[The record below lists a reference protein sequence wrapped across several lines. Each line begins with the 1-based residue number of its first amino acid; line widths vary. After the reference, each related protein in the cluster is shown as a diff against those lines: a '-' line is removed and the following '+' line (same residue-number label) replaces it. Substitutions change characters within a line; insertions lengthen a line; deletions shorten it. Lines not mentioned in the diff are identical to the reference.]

1 MEVSDDEA
9 NILLLDQIEKES
21 SQPLA
26 PNGRKFVEEVLSGH
40 DNTNFCENFRMT
52 KEHFSNLCVIL
63 QTKGLLRHTNR
74 IKVEEKLAILLYTIG
89 HNQRIRTVQK
99 RFSYSGETISR
110 HFNNVLNAIM
120 SLSSD
125 YFDTQDPE
133 CPQEIVEDTR
143 FYPYFKNCVG
153 VVDGMH
159 IPVMVGVDEQ
169 GPFRNRHGVLSQNV
183 MAACS
188 FGSQFQY
195 VLAGWEG
202 SATDSCVLNA
212 ALTRHSKLR
221 VPEGKF
227 YLVDEDYRNTPG
239 LIAPYP
245 GVRYQLSEF
254 SGADDLQNAQELFNF
269 RHSLLRSTIESTFK
283 IWKARFPI
291 LTAAPLYPLQTQ
303 VKLVIA
309 TCILHNYIRKE
320 KGEDWLFNMC
330 EDALWQHTEPTATL
344 AEKESVAHV
353 SDSYL
358 SDFPCSEVELEMASE
373 LRDSIAAEMWND
385 HIRDS
390 LNLRFDH

>member
-1 MEVSDDEA
+1 
-9 NILLLDQIEKES
+9 
-21 SQPLA
+21 
-26 PNGRKFVEEVLSGH
+26 
-40 DNTNFCENFRMT
+40 
-52 KEHFSNLCVIL
+52 
-63 QTKGLLRHTNR
+63 
-74 IKVEEKLAILLYTIG
+74 
-89 HNQRIRTVQK
+89 
-99 RFSYSGETISR
+99 
-110 HFNNVLNAIM
+110 
-120 SLSSD
+120 
-125 YFDTQDPE
+125 
-133 CPQEIVEDTR
+133 
-143 FYPYFKNCVG
+143 
-153 VVDGMH
+153 MH

-221 VPEGKF
+221 VPEGMSSHISLTCYCSLFSLPDIILFICFCVGKF

>member
-1 MEVSDDEA
+1 
-9 NILLLDQIEKES
+9 
-21 SQPLA
+21 
-26 PNGRKFVEEVLSGH
+26 
-40 DNTNFCENFRMT
+40 
-52 KEHFSNLCVIL
+52 
-63 QTKGLLRHTNR
+63 
-74 IKVEEKLAILLYTIG
+74 
-89 HNQRIRTVQK
+89 
-99 RFSYSGETISR
+99 
-110 HFNNVLNAIM
+110 
-120 SLSSD
+120 
-125 YFDTQDPE
+125 
-133 CPQEIVEDTR
+133 
-143 FYPYFKNCVG
+143 
-153 VVDGMH
+153 
-159 IPVMVGVDEQ
+159 MVGVDEQ
-169 GPFRNRHGVLSQNV
+169 GPFRNKHGVLSQNV

-188 FGSQFQY
+188 FGSKFQY

-202 SATDSCVLNA
+202 STTDLCVLNA

-227 YLVDEDYRNTPG
+227 YLVDGDYRNTPG
-239 LIAPYP
+239 FIAPYP

-309 TCILHNYIRKE
+309 TCILHNYIRKQ

-344 AEKESVAHV
+344 AEKEPVARV

-358 SDFPCSEVELEMASE
+358 SDFSCSEVELEMASE

-390 LNLRFDH
+390 SNLRFDH